1 MNREHVLEGLND
13 GVFRRLRGQ
22 SAGVVLWALAAV
34 FLVGCGESSR
44 VPALTEADERHFQRG
59 QQMLRE
65 NRKDEA
71 LAAFL
76 RVIDSRRDA
85 PESHLEAGRLYQEH
99 IGDPIAAIY
108 HFRKYIE
115 ARPGTNQTPIVR
127 QMIES
132 AQKDFVRTLP
142 GQPFKDQIDRLDLL
156 EIIGELR
163 DENAALKTQVAELRR
178 SAGQTAVAV
187 APAARPPATTQQAQ
201 PRPVSPPRTDAPAAT
216 VRTYVVQEGD
226 TLSRVSANVY
236 GTSARWAD
244 IYQANRDILPNPNSL
259 RVGQE
264 LRIP

>member
-1 MNREHVLEGLND
+1 MKTQVIQCPVLT
-13 GVFRRLRGQ
+13 
-22 SAGVVLWALAAV
+22 ALTLLAITLG
-34 FLVGCGESSR
+34 LVGCGDGTR
-44 VPALTEADERHFQRG
+44 VPALSETEERHFQRG

-65 NRKDEA
+65 DRRDEA

-85 PESHLEAGRLYQEH
+85 PESHLEAGRLYHEH

-108 HFRKYIE
+108 HYRKYIE
-115 ARPGTNQTPIVR
+115 ARPNTNQTPIVR

-132 AQKDFVRTLP
+132 AQKDFVRALP
-142 GQPFKDQIDRLDLL
+142 GEPFRDPVDRLDLL
-156 EIIGELR
+156 EIIRDLR
-163 DENAALKTQVAELRR
+163 AENAALKAQLGEQRLHG
-178 SAGQTAVAV
+178 SQT
-187 APAARPPATTQQAQ
+187 APAAAPQPTRTTATATPPAE
-201 PRPVSPPRTDAPAAT
+201 PRPAAPAGT
-216 VRTYVVQEGD
+216 VRTYIVQEGD

-244 IYQANRDILPNPNSL
+244 IYQANRDILANPNSL